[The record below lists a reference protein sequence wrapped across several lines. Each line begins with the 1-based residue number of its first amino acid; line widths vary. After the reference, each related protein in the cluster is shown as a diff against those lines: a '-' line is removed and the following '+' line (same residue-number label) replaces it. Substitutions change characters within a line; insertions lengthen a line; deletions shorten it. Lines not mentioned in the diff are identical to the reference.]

1 MSTAIAFCHSYFPS
15 LFKVNPFDDK
25 STSSNHPSHLFFT
38 VYTNQAFTSVT
49 INVLDTND
57 LSPLFYQPSY
67 VVSVPEDKPLHAA
80 IVKVSASD
88 ADIGINGEIYYSFL
102 EKTDVFSIHP
112 TTGVVS
118 LTRHLDYSKER

>member
-1 MSTAIAFCHSYFPS
+1 M
-15 LFKVNPFDDK
+15 
-25 STSSNHPSHLFFT
+25 
-38 VYTNQAFTSVT
+38 T

-118 LTRHLDYSKER
+118 LTRHLDYSKEPYVGGKGERKWHNY